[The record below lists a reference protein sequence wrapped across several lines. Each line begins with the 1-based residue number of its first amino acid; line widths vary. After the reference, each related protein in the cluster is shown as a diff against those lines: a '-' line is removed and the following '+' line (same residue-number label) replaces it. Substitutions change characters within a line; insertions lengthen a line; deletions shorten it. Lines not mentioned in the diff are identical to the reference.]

1 MSSNNVVDV
10 LIIGGGPAGLTVATT
25 IVRQLHTAVVFDSGV
40 YRNSRTEH
48 LHGVPG
54 FDHVD
59 PEVFRTK
66 AKGDLLRRYDT
77 VKFKKA
83 HVEEARRLE
92 GGNFQVTDGRGK
104 TYEGRKLVL
113 ATGVQDIMPQIEGY
127 GLCWGRGM

>member
-1 MSSNNVVDV
+1 MPSDKVVDV
-10 LIIGGGPAGLTVATT
+10 LIIGGGPAGLTVAST
-25 IVRQLHTAVVFDSGV
+25 IVRQLHTAIVFDSGV
-40 YRNSRTEH
+40 YRNSRAEH

-77 VKFKKA
+77 LKFKKA
-83 HVEEARRLE
+83 HVEEVRKLE
-92 GGNFQVTDGRGK
+92 NGNFQVKDGWGHL
-104 TYEGRKLVL
+104 YEGRKVVL

-127 GLCWGRGM
+127 GYCWGRGM